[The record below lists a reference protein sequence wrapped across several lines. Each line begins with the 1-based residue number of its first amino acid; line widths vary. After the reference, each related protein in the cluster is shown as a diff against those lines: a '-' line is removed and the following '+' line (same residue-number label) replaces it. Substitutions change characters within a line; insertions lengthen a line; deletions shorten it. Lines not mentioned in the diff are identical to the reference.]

1 MIRPISLPQL
11 TRVFTWTG
19 ILSIGG
25 GRAAFFYEALVV
37 RRRWLRTDEF
47 LQDYTLAQLLPGP
60 NVSNLAIALGH
71 RLAGLPGA
79 AWALLAVIVPGL
91 VVLLTLAALYFGR
104 GLAPITVSLMHG
116 MAAAVVGLLL
126 VTSVR
131 LMRPVLV
138 NVRAVVIAAGTFLAV
153 GPLHLN
159 TALVLLVS
167 AALSIWLHRP
177 RSRS

>member
-1 MIRPISLPQL
+1 MIRPIALSQL

-60 NVSNLAIALGH
+60 TVSNLAITLGH
-71 RLAGLPGA
+71 RLAGRPGA
-79 AWALLAVIVPGL
+79 TWALLAVVVPGL
-91 VVLLTLAALYFGR
+91 VVLLALAILYFGR
-104 GLAPITVSLMHG
+104 GLAPTTASLMHG

-126 VTSVR
+126 VTGVR

-138 NVRAVVIAAGTFLAV
+138 NARAVGIAVGTFAAV
-153 GPLHLN
+153 GPLHVN
-159 TALVLLVS
+159 TAVVLLVS
-167 AALSIWLHRP
+167 AALSVWLHRP
-177 RSRS
+177 GPRP

>member
-1 MIRPISLPQL
+1 
-11 TRVFTWTG
+11 
-19 ILSIGG
+19 
-25 GRAAFFYEALVV
+25 VV

-71 RLAGLPGA
+71 RLAGFPGA
-79 AWALLAVIVPGL
+79 TWALLAVVVPGL
-91 VVLLTLAALYFGR
+91 AVLLALAAVYFGR
-104 GLAPITVSLMHG
+104 GLAPGTAPVMHG

-138 NVRAVVIAAGTFLAV
+138 NTRAIVIAVGTFAAV

-159 TALVLLVS
+159 TAAVLLVS
-167 AALSIWLHRP
+167 AALSVWLHLPGR
-177 RSRS
+177 RR

>member
-1 MIRPISLPQL
+1 M
-11 TRVFTWTG
+11 FTWTV

-37 RRRWLRTDEF
+37 QRRWLRTDEF
-47 LQDYTLAQLLPGP
+47 MQDYTLAQLLPGP
-60 NVSNLAIALGH
+60 TVSNLTIALGH
-71 RLAGLPGA
+71 RLRGFGGAG
-79 AWALLAVIVPGL
+79 WALLAVIVPGL
-91 VVLLTLAALYFGR
+91 AVLLVLAAVYFGR
-104 GLAPITVSLMHG
+104 GLAPATVSLMHG
-116 MAAAVVGLLL
+116 LSAAVVGLLL

-138 NVRAVVIAAGTFLAV
+138 SARAAVIAVGTFAAV

-167 AALSIWLHRP
+167 AALSVWLHRP
-177 RSRS
+177 GSRP

>member
-1 MIRPISLPQL
+1 MIGPISLTQL

-25 GRAAFFYEALVV
+25 GRAAFFYDALVV

-79 AWALLAVIVPGL
+79 TWALLAVIVPGL
-91 VVLLTLAALYFGR
+91 VILLSLAVVYFAR
-104 GLAPITVSLMHG
+104 GLAPTTASLMHG
-116 MAAAVVGLLL
+116 MSAAVVGLLL

-138 NVRAVVIAAGTFLAV
+138 SARAVVIAAGTFAAV

-159 TALVLLVS
+159 TALVLVVS
-167 AALSIWLHRP
+167 AALSVWLHRP
-177 RSRS
+177 EPRP

>member
-1 MIRPISLPQL
+1 M
-11 TRVFTWTG
+11 FTWTG

-37 RRRWLRTDEF
+37 QRRWLRTDEF
-47 LQDYTLAQLLPGP
+47 MQDYTLAQLLPGP
-60 NVSNLAIALGH
+60 TVSNLTIALGH
-71 RLAGLPGA
+71 RLRGFGGAG
-79 AWALLAVIVPGL
+79 WALLAVIVPGL
-91 VVLLTLAALYFGR
+91 AVLLVLAAVYFGR
-104 GLAPITVSLMHG
+104 GLAPATVSLMHG
-116 MAAAVVGLLL
+116 MSAAVVGLLL

-138 NVRAVVIAAGTFLAV
+138 SARAAVIAVGTFAAV

-167 AALSIWLHRP
+167 AALSVWLHRP
-177 RSRS
+177 GSRP

>member
-1 MIRPISLPQL
+1 M
-11 TRVFTWTG
+11 FTWTG

-37 RRRWLRTDEF
+37 QRRWLRIDEF
-47 LQDYTLAQLLPGP
+47 MQDYTLAQLLPGP

-71 RLAGLPGA
+71 RLRGFGGAG
-79 AWALLAVIVPGL
+79 WALLAVIVPGL
-91 VVLLTLAALYFGR
+91 AVLLVLASVYFGR
-104 GLAPITVSLMHG
+104 GLAPATVSLMHG
-116 MAAAVVGLLL
+116 MSAAVVGLLL

-138 NVRAVVIAAGTFLAV
+138 SARAAVIAVGTFAAV

-167 AALSIWLHRP
+167 AALSVWLHRP
-177 RSRS
+177 GSRP

>member
-1 MIRPISLPQL
+1 MLQL
-11 TRVFTWTG
+11 ARVFTWTG

-25 GRAAFFYEALVV
+25 GRAAFFYEGLVV
-37 RRRWLRTDEF
+37 RRRWLRTEEF

-79 AWALLAVIVPGL
+79 AWALLAVLVPGL
-91 VVLLTLAALYFGR
+91 LVLLALAALYFAR
-104 GLAPITVSLMHG
+104 GLAPTAVSLMHG
-116 MAAAVVGLLL
+116 MASAVVGLLL

-138 NVRAVVIAAGTFLAV
+138 DARAVVVAAGTFVAV

-159 TALVLLVS
+159 TAVVLL
-167 AALSIWLHRP
+167 AAAVLSLWLHRP
-177 RSRS
+177 GRGA

>member
-1 MIRPISLPQL
+1 
-11 TRVFTWTG
+11 
-19 ILSIGG
+19 
-25 GRAAFFYEALVV
+25 VV

-79 AWALLAVIVPGL
+79 TWALLAVLVPGL
-91 VVLLTLAALYFGR
+91 VVLLVLAVLYFAR
-104 GLAPITVSLMHG
+104 GLAPTAVSLMQG

-126 VTSVR
+126 VTGVR

-138 NVRAVVIAAGTFLAV
+138 NARAVVIAVGTFVAV

-159 TALVLLVS
+159 TAVVLLVG

-177 RSRS
+177 GGRP